1 MPTYTLLRSVWGL
14 PTVACRR
21 LKAKPRSTSTPEF
34 FLRKTKTSI
43 VALEIYFLVLYLN
56 LYEVVFYCMAIF
68 HLDFKIVKR
77 SEGRSSVA
85 KAAYHARTRITDERT
100 GDTYDYSRRTDL
112 YGHFILAPA
121 NAPEYIVKDSTALWN
136 EVERVERQQNGQTA
150 RYFDVAI
157 PAELNN
163 DDKKRLV
170 LEYCQKNFV
179 DKGMI
184 ADIAFHD
191 LDSDNPHAHVMLTL
205 KTIGPEGFGKKER
218 SWNDRK
224 MSVLWRE
231 SWASMANSYLAAAGS
246 SERIDH
252 RSLQAQHEEALE
264 KAAVALDNEEKALW
278 LAKAAE
284 TNRPPMKRIHSAK
297 WRSKAAQEQR
307 AAEQAVRD
315 AAKQEAVEV
324 YKTFSE
330 LDLEIVVD
338 VRSFTVAALAEPEQ
352 IVLPETHSGS
362 STDENQRPVLVAP
375 APHTR
380 MRGVKSYRDKTK
392 VSKVVAGKKPSVSI
406 SDSGTNTILKTS
418 SSQNQN
424 RASRSAPERVK
435 RKQTTPRQDN
445 IFKRFTTLVID
456 FFKEKF
462 VWARSSRV
470 KHDPVSTEHDKRITE
485 NFVFDEVL
493 GHHVSR
499 AEYEKQAKFNSDT
512 YKPTPDEIRRFPSR
526 PKNGKPE
533 TTHDMDLT
541 PSILENKKSNSPQLR
556 PSSYRV
562 NK

>member
-1 MPTYTLLRSVWGL
+1 
-14 PTVACRR
+14 
-21 LKAKPRSTSTPEF
+21 
-34 FLRKTKTSI
+34 
-43 VALEIYFLVLYLN
+43 
-56 LYEVVFYCMAIF
+56 MAIF

-77 SEGRSSVA
+77 SEGKSSVA

-121 NAPEYIVKDSTALWN
+121 NAPQYIVKDSTALWN

-157 PAELNN
+157 PTELNN
-163 DDKKRLV
+163 DDKKKLV

-179 DKGMI
+179 EKGMI

-246 SERIDH
+246 PERIDH

-264 KAAVALDNEEKALW
+264 KAAAALDNEEQALW

-284 TNRPPMKRIHSAK
+284 TNRPAMKRIHSAK

-315 AAKQEAVEV
+315 AAMQEAVEV
-324 YKTFSE
+324 YKTFRE

-338 VRSFTVAALAEPEQ
+338 VRSFTITHLAEPEE
-352 IVLPETHSGS
+352 IIIPETRS
-362 STDENQRPVLVAP
+362 SSSNADEQKPVLVAP

-380 MRGVKSYRDKTK
+380 QRGVKSYRDKTK
-392 VSKVVAGKKPSVSI
+392 VSKVIAGIQPSNSV
-406 SDSGTNTILKTS
+406 SDSGTNNTLKTS
-418 SSQNQN
+418 SSKIKN
-424 RASRSAPERVK
+424 RASRSAPERIK

-456 FFKEKF
+456 FFKQKF
-462 VWARSSRV
+462 VWAKANKVQIDLISE
-470 KHDPVSTEHDKRITE
+470 EHDKRIAE
-485 NFVFDEVL
+485 NYVFDEVL
-493 GHHVSR
+493 GHPVPR
-499 AEYEKQAKFNSDT
+499 AEYEKRAKFNQDD
-512 YKPTPDEIRRFPSR
+512 YKPTQDQISRFPSR
-526 PKNGKPE
+526 PKQDQPE
-533 TTHDMDLT
+533 NDHSKYPT
-541 PSILENKKSNSPQLR
+541 PSIPLEQVGKDSYPKFRPPGLR
-556 PSSYRV
+556 GRDS
-562 NK
+562 

>member
-1 MPTYTLLRSVWGL
+1 
-14 PTVACRR
+14 
-21 LKAKPRSTSTPEF
+21 
-34 FLRKTKTSI
+34 
-43 VALEIYFLVLYLN
+43 
-56 LYEVVFYCMAIF
+56 MAIF

-85 KAAYHARTRITDERT
+85 KAAYHARCRITDERT

-112 YGHFILAPA
+112 YGHFILAPV
-121 NAPEYIVKDSTALWN
+121 NAPAHIVESSIALWN
-136 EVERVERQQNGQTA
+136 EVERVERQHNGQTA

-163 DDKKRLV
+163 DDKKKLV

-252 RSLQAQHEEALE
+252 RSLQSQHEEALE

-284 TNRPPMKRIHSAK
+284 TNRPAMKRIHSAR

-330 LDLEIVVD
+330 LDLEIIVD
-338 VRSFTVAALAEPEQ
+338 VRSFTVAVLAEPEE

-362 STDENQRPVLVAP
+362 SVDETQRPVLVAP

-380 MRGVKSYRDKTK
+380 MRG
-392 VSKVVAGKKPSVSI
+392 G
-406 SDSGTNTILKTS
+406 
-418 SSQNQN
+418 
-424 RASRSAPERVK
+424 
-435 RKQTTPRQDN
+435 
-445 IFKRFTTLVID
+445 
-456 FFKEKF
+456 F
-462 VWARSSRV
+462 V
-470 KHDPVSTEHDKRITE
+470 E
-485 NFVFDEVL
+485 
-493 GHHVSR
+493 
-499 AEYEKQAKFNSDT
+499 
-512 YKPTPDEIRRFPSR
+512 
-526 PKNGKPE
+526 
-533 TTHDMDLT
+533 
-541 PSILENKKSNSPQLR
+541 
-556 PSSYRV
+556 
-562 NK
+562 

>member
-1 MPTYTLLRSVWGL
+1 
-14 PTVACRR
+14 
-21 LKAKPRSTSTPEF
+21 
-34 FLRKTKTSI
+34 
-43 VALEIYFLVLYLN
+43 
-56 LYEVVFYCMAIF
+56 MAIF

-85 KAAYHARTRITDERT
+85 KAAYHARCKITDERT

-136 EVERVERQQNGQTA
+136 EVESVERQHNGQTS
-150 RYFDVAI
+150 RYFNVAI

-163 DDKKRLV
+163 DDKKKLV

-179 DKGMI
+179 EKGMI

-284 TNRPPMKRIHSAK
+284 TNRPAMKRTHSAK
-297 WRSKAAQEQR
+297 WRSKAAQGQR

-338 VRSFTVAALAEPEQ
+338 VRSFTITHVAEPEEIIRPDYPATTKQ
-352 IVLPETHSGS
+352 
-362 STDENQRPVLVAP
+362 QPVLTASEPYRRPAVESYLNPNKISKVGLAGEGTPVQVAP
-375 APHTR
+375 EPN
-380 MRGVKSYRDKTK
+380 KSTK
-392 VSKVVAGKKPSVSI
+392 LITPSSGKAGAI
-406 SDSGTNTILKTS
+406 
-418 SSQNQN
+418 N
-424 RASRSAPERVK
+424 RAPMSN
-435 RKQTTPRQDN
+435 RKQVKPRQIG
-445 IFKRFTTLVID
+445 IFKRFTTYIVD

-462 VWARSSRV
+462 IWAKKKPAHV
-470 KHDPVSTEHDKRITE
+470 PVDAEHDKRIAE
-485 NFVFDEVL
+485 NYVFDEVQ
-493 GHHVSR
+493 GIYVPRYAHEER
-499 AEYEKQAKFNSDT
+499 ARFNTDD
-512 YKPTPDEIRRFPSR
+512 YKPTKDEITRFPSR
-526 PKNGKPE
+526 PKYEPHNADQNVAPV
-533 TTHDMDLT
+533 
-541 PSILENKKSNSPQLR
+541 PSLNSRKSNPLR
-556 PSSYRV
+556 PQPPGYW
-562 NK
+562 